1 MNNSRTWAAL
11 ACALAA
17 LPSYAADRYAGA
29 DALATKID
37 QRLEAAWKQA
47 NVTPAADADDSEW
60 VRRAYLDLAGRIPS
74 VTEARAFLSDKR
86 ENRRALLV
94 EKLLAGPRHATHFA
108 TVWRNLLL
116 PEGNVNFQ
124 VRFSVPGFEKWLRD
138 WVVSERGY
146 DAMVSELLTTA
157 INPGRGGLVF
167 GGPSGPAPFYS
178 AKEYKPEEIAGAVAR
193 TFLGVNLGCAQC
205 HNHPFADWKREQFWS
220 FAAFFSGIKV
230 QRRGDFV
237 SAEAEKTDRH
247 EIEIPGTDK
256 VVKAKY
262 LNGQQAEIAKGA
274 KSREVLAK
282 WMTAKDNPYFAR
294 AVVNR
299 TWAHFFGTG
308 LVEPLDEMSGT
319 ESQPSHPGVLDD
331 LANAFVEHNYD
342 LRWLMRA
349 VTATK
354 AYQLSSRRS
363 HPGQDDAKLFAK
375 MALRGLTPEQLY
387 DSVAMATGF
396 QEAAR
401 GGGFYDAGGARTE
414 FLTKFANGA
423 DRPTETQTSILQA
436 LTLMNGRVVTNATN
450 LTRSETLAAVADAPF
465 LDTAAKIEALYLAAL
480 TRRPTPKEISRMA
493 AFVEKGG
500 AADGPPKDAKEKRER
515 RSEALADVFWVLL
528 NSGEF
533 VLNH

>member
-1 MNNSRTWAAL
+1 MNISRSWAVL

-17 LPSYAADRYAGA
+17 LPCPAADRYAGA
-29 DALATKID
+29 DALARRID
-37 QRLEAAWKQA
+37 DRLASAWKQA
-47 NVTPAADADDSEW
+47 GVPPAADADDSEW
-60 VRRAYLDLAGRIPS
+60 LRRVYLDLAGRIPS
-74 VTEARAFLSDKR
+74 VTEARAFLADRR
-86 ENRRALLV
+86 EDRRRLLV
-94 EKLLAGPRHATHFA
+94 ERLLGGPRFATHFA

-124 VRFSVPGFEKWLRD
+124 VRFSLPGFEKWLRD
-138 WVVSERGY
+138 WVVSGRGY
-146 DAMVSELLTTA
+146 DAMVTELLTTA
-157 INPGRGGLVF
+157 IRPGGGALQI
-167 GGPSGPAPFYS
+167 GGAPGPAPFYS
-178 AKEYKPEEIAGAVAR
+178 AKEFKPEEIAGAVAR
-193 TFLGVNLGCAQC
+193 TFLGVNLSCAQC

-237 SAEAEKTDRH
+237 TAEAEKADSH

-262 LNGQQAEIAKGA
+262 LNGQQAEVAKGA
-274 KSREVLAK
+274 KAREVLAR

-294 AVVNR
+294 AIVNR
-299 TWAHFFGTG
+299 MWAHFFGTG
-308 LVEPLDEMSGT
+308 LVEPLDEMTGT
-319 ESQPSHPGVLDD
+319 ESQPSHPALLDE
-331 LANAFVEHNYD
+331 LAAGFVGHGHD

-349 VTATK
+349 ITSTK

-363 HPGQDDAKLFAK
+363 HPGQDDGKLFAK

-401 GGGFYDAGGARTE
+401 GGGFYDAGGARSE

-436 LTLMNGRVVTNATN
+436 LTLMNGRVVTSATD
-450 LTRSETLAAVADAPF
+450 LKRSETLAAVIDAPF
-465 LDTAAKIEALYLAAL
+465 LDTAAKVEALYLAAL
-480 TRRPTPKEISRMA
+480 TRTPTAKEVSRMA
-493 AFVEKGG
+493 AYVEKGG
-500 AADGPPKDAKEKRER
+500 TAQTGKKQER
-515 RSEALADVFWVLL
+515 RAEALADVFWVLL